1 VSASGGKKA
10 IVAALLANL
19 GIAISKFVAFLI
31 TGSSSMLA
39 ESVHSVADT
48 GNQGL
53 LLLGDKRA
61 KREAD
66 ADHPF
71 GYGNDRYF
79 YAFVVALVLFS
90 LGSLFALYEGYEKIS
105 YPHPLDSPIV
115 AIAVLVVAIGLEGFS
130 LRTAVT
136 ESNPARG
143 NLTWWEFIRR
153 SKSPEL
159 PVVLLED
166 TAALLGLIFALGGIG
181 LAIGFDEPRFD
192 GVGTLAIG
200 VLLGAV
206 AVILAVEMKSLLIG
220 EGASRSQVA
229 AISTALVDGA
239 EVTRLI
245 HLRTMHL
252 GPDELLVAAK
262 IGLRPELDLPAV
274 AQAIDAA
281 ERRVRAAVSIA
292 DLIYLEPDL
301 YRESRDGSGGPGA
314 IRLPGASA
322 LE

>member
-1 VSASGGKKA
+1 VSTGGGKKA

-61 KREAD
+61 EREAD

-105 YPHPLDSPIV
+105 HPHPLDSPIV

-136 ESNPARG
+136 EAKPERG
-143 NLTWWEFIRR
+143 HLTWWEFIRR

-166 TAALLGLIFALGGIG
+166 TAALLGLIFALAGIG
-181 LAIGFDEPRFD
+181 LAIGFDQPRFD

-252 GPDELLVAAK
+252 GPEQLLVAAK

-274 AQAIDAA
+274 AQVIDAA
-281 ERRVRAAVSIA
+281 ERRVRAAVPIA